1 MAATVAESL
10 LGGLEPLVGEW
21 SLLALSFGDVP
32 PTDIGA
38 RATFEWLPGRQFLV
52 ERWAIPVPEAPDGI
66 AIIGADP
73 DSEGAYLQHYFDSRG
88 VARVYKMSLE
98 DRVWRLWRDEPTS
111 RRSTSRSATPAPS
124 VTTAPRSP
132 ARGRSATT
140 ERPGSTTSTSP
151 TTSNEEDRDAEHE
164 YRDGD
169 GDPPDG

>member
-1 MAATVAESL
+1 MAATGSGIL

-21 SLLALSFGDVP
+21 SLLASFGDVP

-98 DRVWRLWRDEPTS
+98 DRVWRLWRDEPDFSPLDFAQRYTGTI
-111 RRSTSRSATPAPS
+111 RDDG
-124 VTTAPRSP
+124 TTIAG
-132 ARGRSATT
+132 AWEICHDGKTW
-140 ERPGSTTSTSP
+140 
-151 TTSNEEDRDAEHE
+151 EHDFDLT
-164 YRDGD
+164 YDKQ
-169 GDPPDG
+169 